1 MLVLIKSHKLKCVP
15 YDKWLGGVYLIFG
28 MTQKLRLGFVHK
40 RNLTLSEIN
49 QVAKGSDESF
59 FFHHKFPS
67 KFIRIFT
74 PRKFSSR
81 DD

>member
-1 MLVLIKSHKLKCVP
+1 VP

-59 FFHHKFPS
+59 FFIINFPRNLYVYLPPGNLAVEM
-67 KFIRIFT
+67 IEIINWL
-74 PRKFSSR
+74 R
-81 DD
+81 D